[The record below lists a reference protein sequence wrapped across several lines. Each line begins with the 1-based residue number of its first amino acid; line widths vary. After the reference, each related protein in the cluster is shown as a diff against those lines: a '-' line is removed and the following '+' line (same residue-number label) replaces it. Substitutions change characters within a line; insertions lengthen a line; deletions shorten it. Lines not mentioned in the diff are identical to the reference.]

1 MTRPLRVCF
10 HAAALLWPLWSGGRI
25 AFTGGAEVQQAQIAK
40 GFAARGIEMTVV
52 TCDYGQAS
60 PTTVDGVRVLKT
72 YRIEDG
78 PPVLRF
84 FHPRLTRTMSV
95 LHAATADVYYAR
107 GGNLEAGEAYLAARR
122 RGAAFVFGAAHDHDA
137 RASLPKLGQPA
148 GSLALPPRAARRRR
162 DRCADDRAAGAVP
175 RRVRAR
181 EHACAQPRRAP
192 GDGGGS
198 RPPARRPSSGWPH
211 TRMRNGPTGSSSS
224 RVACRACASRM
235 HGVVPPPP
243 ESDAAWHAT
252 REAARVVPNLEVG
265 EYLDRAGVRALLATA
280 ALFVHTSP
288 VEGFPNTVLEAWAS
302 GVPSIAAVDPDG
314 IVAREGIGATI
325 ADLPQD
331 SSGRWSAGW
340 RTRSRAARRAHARV
354 PTSRASMRR
363 GRRWTGSR
371 RCWSARRPPVGR
383 RPPDQFRGG
392 PRGHELDDLVRG
404 VVERDAAPPAPD
416 VRVRRQKVRQCSR

>member
-10 HAAALLWPLWSGGRI
+10 HASQLWPLWSGGRI

-84 FHPRLTRTMSV
+84 FHPRLTRTMSA

-107 GGNLEAGEAYLAARR
+107 GGSLEAGESYLAARR

-137 RASLPKLGQPA
+137 RASLPLLGSPRDRWLYRRALRGADAIVAQTIAQQELFRAEFGLESTLVRNLVELPETA
-148 GSLALPPRAARRRR
+148 ADPGHQATVVWLATYKDAKRPDWFVELARRLP
-162 DRCADDRAAGAVP
+162 G
-175 RRVRAR
+175 VRF
-181 EHACAQPRRAP
+181 
-192 GDGGGS
+192 
-198 RPPARRPSSGWPH
+198 
-211 TRMRNGPTGSSSS
+211 
-224 RVACRACASRM
+224 RM

-252 REAARVVPNLEVG
+252 REAARVLPNLEVG

-325 ADLPQD
+325 ADLPGLVREVERWMAD
-331 SSGRWSAGW
+331 PESRRTSGARARAYVAREHAPGPTLE
-340 RTRSRAARRAHARV
+340 RLAAVLERAA
-354 PTSRASMRR
+354 
-363 GRRWTGSR
+363 
-371 RCWSARRPPVGR
+371 SARRS
-383 RPPDQFRGG
+383 
-392 PRGHELDDLVRG
+392 
-404 VVERDAAPPAPD
+404 ASA
-416 VRVRRQKVRQCSR
+416 